1 MFSYFITRVKKA
13 SITFLKYGLT
23 EEKMQE
29 LITLDTLALGF
40 RCGI

>member
-1 MFSYFITRVKKA
+1 MFSYFITRV